1 MKVNLQGSIF
11 RYPMDFNEVT
21 LAGNRIMIHN
31 SDNVECG
38 HVHQYKNPIEVSEEI
53 KFILNKKDYTL
64 LSTLESFDLEM
75 KDDVITA
82 TSIGFKA
89 KFANMKDVHLNSPN
103 TDQCVP
109 LGIEYLDLYKGKAFT
124 GNKDITHIQLDGATV
139 KKDKVIISD
148 GKRIYQK
155 AIKND
160 GVEVNIPF
168 EIFKHLDPTKEYQIS
183 SDGKVAIFIDGGHAF
198 YTALIGVLVNI
209 KTIED
214 EGTVDFKVDKDTF
227 LTKLKLLKG
236 YANDIR
242 VVVEGNAME
251 MTAENEGNI
260 IDVKMPI
267 VPVKLKKL
275 VIKCNATD
283 MIALMSIVESG
294 EVHIKVTDRM
304 VIVGNK
310 DEGIVAFS
318 GLIACQ
324 DMEVS
329 GDE

>member
-1 MKVNLQGSIF
+1 MKVNLQGSIC

-21 LAGNRIMIHN
+21 LTGNRIMIHN

-38 HVHQYKNPIEVSEEI
+38 HVHQYKSPIEVSEEI

-75 KDDVITA
+75 KDDVIIV

-89 KFANMKDVHLNSPN
+89 KFSNMKDVHLNSPN

-124 GNKDITHIQLDGATV
+124 GNKDIAYIQLDGATV

-155 AIKND
+155 AVKND

-209 KTIED
+209 QTIED

-236 YANDIR
+236 YANDIQ
-242 VVVEGNAME
+242 VVAEDKSME
-251 MTAENEGNI
+251 MTAESEGNI

-267 VPVKLKKL
+267 VPVKLRKL
-275 VIKCNATD
+275 VIKWNATD

-310 DEGIVAFS
+310 NEGIVTFS
-318 GLIACQ
+318 GLMACQ
-324 DMEVS
+324 SMEVS